1 MHCLIVAPP
10 GIGKSTLIRRV
21 LQEVDRPAFG
31 YLTRKEKDM
40 WDEELGHP
48 IYIYA
53 VGEISERSQ
62 ENLVGHCKDRRPV
75 VYGEAFDRF
84 APRLAEPIPTG
95 GVVVMDEIGFM
106 ESASP
111 AFCGE
116 ILRLLDGDIPVIAAV
131 KDKETKFLDRI
142 RTHPKARCFYLTPE
156 NREEIYRAVLNEL
169 QKGYE

>member
-10 GIGKSTLIRRV
+10 GTGKSTLIRRV
-21 LQEVDRPAFG
+21 LQKLDRPAFG

-53 VGEISERSQ
+53 IGEPEERTR

-75 VYGEAFDRF
+75 VYREAFDHF

-106 ESASP
+106 ESSSS
-111 AFCGE
+111 AFCEG

-131 KDKETKFLDRI
+131 KDKETEFLDRI
-142 RTHPKARCFYLTPE
+142 RSHPKARCFYLTSE
-156 NREEIYRAVLNEL
+156 TREETCMAVLTEL